1 MIKTITRQQVGM
13 FLAFNN
19 NDDITN
25 GENELLQNISPELAN
40 KLKEIE
46 KTVLEGLANGE
57 TEWTYEIPD
66 ELIPEWM
73 KETNDEEDE
82 TEEEQ

>member
-19 NDDITN
+19 NEDITN

-82 TEEEQ
+82 IEEEQ

>member
-19 NDDITN
+19 NEDITN

-73 KETNDEEDE
+73 KETNEEE
-82 TEEEQ
+82 EEIEEEQ